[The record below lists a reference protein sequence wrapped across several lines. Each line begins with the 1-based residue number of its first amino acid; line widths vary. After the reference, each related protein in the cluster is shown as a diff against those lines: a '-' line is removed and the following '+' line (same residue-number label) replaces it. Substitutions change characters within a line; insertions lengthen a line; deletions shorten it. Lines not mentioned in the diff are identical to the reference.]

1 MTPDELFEAKK
12 AAKKA
17 ARRNKK
23 EEEASLQITSLMDI
37 VSIIVVYLLKSY
49 GDDPVNITPASG
61 QKIPLS
67 RADAPIR
74 DGSTVYI
81 TGRDITFEDEKIVQL
96 TDDGEVDP
104 SMVKKHLI
112 EPLYDAMAEES
123 DKSKQMAEMKGDAWE
138 GRLILIG
145 DQNMKFSTLVD
156 VMYTAGRAEYLEY
169 AFCVIQTS

>member
-1 MTPDELFEAKK
+1 MTPDQLFEAKK

-81 TGRDITFEDEKIVQL
+81 TSRDITFEDERIVNI
-96 TDDGEVDP
+96 TDEGDVDP
-104 SMVKKHLI
+104 SQLEKHLI
-112 EPLYDAMAEES
+112 TPLFDAMAAES
-123 DKSKQMAEMKGDAWE
+123 DKSKQMAEMKSEDWE
-138 GRLILIG
+138 GRLIVIG
-145 DQNMKFSTLVD
+145 DQNMKFSTLID

-169 AFCVIQTS
+169 AFCVIQTN